1 MRRAGRDYAAW
12 CPGLGPPSR
21 CQVLAVADRAWG
33 GRPRRPASPGP
44 GPGRRQDES
53 PARWEPERAAYRCPG
68 PFCFGLGR
76 PRSALRCWPGGSCAG
91 LVNTQGHSRLAFSE
105 WAPKSL
111 HRNSRSTPPTAQAS
125 MLLVPTVCQRRNALM
140 KEHAER
146 GHSED
151 ERLEPEMA
159 SPLPVPIAPVQ
170 SRCSLFSP
178 TALSGRTQALRSAWR
193 LSSIRPS
200 RTSATL
206 VAGAIAALSIPSKRS
221 SPQSPRRSA
230 SMVPKI
236 ARCWSGI
243 VEGGATRVFTF
254 DQVNVP
260 FSF

>member
-1 MRRAGRDYAAW
+1 MGAKII
-12 CPGLGPPSR
+12 
-21 CQVLAVADRAWG
+21 
-33 GRPRRPASPGP
+33 
-44 GPGRRQDES
+44 
-53 PARWEPERAAYRCPG
+53 
-68 PFCFGLGR
+68 
-76 PRSALRCWPGGSCAG
+76 
-91 LVNTQGHSRLAFSE
+91 
-105 WAPKSL
+105 APKF
-111 HRNSRSTPPTAQAS
+111 STPPTAQAS

-178 TALSGRTQALRSAWR
+178 TALSGRTQALRSAWC

-236 ARCWSGI
+236 ATLLEWNRRGRSDAGLHLRSSKRPVLVLIDRYRPRSLRETCRDMTLVRLAAVAWQVFGPQADQAVMHNHVAHHSIEMRLLPSPEKLPLAGTPAHMRCLHG
-243 VEGGATRVFTF
+243 RK
-254 DQVNVP
+254 
-260 FSF
+260 